1 MLSKNTEKQ
10 ISLLPIYKEKDSII
24 SLLKSQKSNIIII
37 MGETGSGK
45 TTQVPKIIYKN
56 LPLNNKIICITQ
68 PRRVAAISISM
79 RVSEELNSPIGNL
92 VGYSVRFKEKF
103 SQNTKIKYVT
113 DGMLV
118 RECIIDK
125 YLSKYSYIILDE
137 IHERSIHSDILLSI
151 CKDLIINKK
160 RNDLKLI
167 IMSAT
172 LNPNK
177 YLNYFNIDNSNL
189 IIVKG
194 RTYPVQVFNLI
205 KEPGKN
211 AINNYIDMCLSCIM
225 QILISDEKEYKKGD
239 ILVFLPGQEDI
250 EDLQELLNSRKE
262 ILKNKFPEKN
272 IFFKVLPLYSSM
284 PYNEQMKI
292 FIPIYPIDG
301 KITRKIILSTNI
313 AETSL
318 TIKNIKFIIDCGFFK
333 MRKYIHKLNIDTL
346 QINQIS
352 KNSAIQRTGRAGRES
367 EGKCFRLYSEETYN
381 KFNEYTEPEILRI
394 NLRNVIIQLLSIGFE
409 KIDKID
415 FLDKPPKE
423 NYQSAYEDLINLK
436 AILRSD
442 YSLTPLGRKMAI
454 LPVEPIY
461 GIILINSLKKE
472 FDPVFNDIVSIVSLL
487 QSDNILYTPSLQ
499 KEKIEKIREKFIN
512 PISDHL
518 TLLNIFYNYKESSN
532 KGVFC
537 KEHYLNDKA
546 LSKANDIYLQ
556 LLKYLK
562 KIKLDELNENKEKL
576 EEEKMDKINAFLNLV
591 EKNKNIENTNEIK
604 EELIIKCL
612 LTGYSQNIARY
623 NNDNIYSSIRGN
635 MTCRLHPS
643 SILIKKPR
651 LAKEMKY
658 IIYNEMII
666 TSKKYL
672 KCCTL
677 VKEDLIDKNLI
688 KNIEES

>member
-151 CKDLIINKK
+151 CKDLILNNK

-177 YLNYFNIDNSNL
+177 FLNYFNINNNNL
-189 IIVKG
+189 VIVKG
-194 RTYPVQVFNLI
+194 RTFPVQVYNLI
-205 KEPGKN
+205 KEPSKN
-211 AINNYIDMCLSCIM
+211 PINNYIDMSLSCIM
-225 QILISDEKEYKKGD
+225 QILISDDIEYKKGD

-499 KEKIEKIREKFIN
+499 KEKIDKIREKFIN

-518 TLLNIFYNYKESSN
+518 TLLNIFYQYKESSN
-532 KGVFC
+532 KGIFC
-537 KEHYLNDKA
+537 KEHFLNDKA
-546 LSKANDIYLQ
+546 LSKAYDIYLQ

-562 KIKLDELNENKEKL
+562 KIKLDELSEDKEKI
-576 EEEKMDKINAFLNLV
+576 EKERMDKINSFLDLI
-591 EKNKNIENTNEIK
+591 EKNKNIEDTNSIK
-604 EELIIKCL
+604 EQLIIKCL
-612 LTGYSQNIARY
+612 LTGYKQNIARY
-623 NNDNIYSSIRGN
+623 SNDNIYTSIRGN
-635 MTCRLHPS
+635 MMCRLHPS

-658 IIYNEMII
+658 VIYNEMII

-677 VKEDLIDKNLI
+677 VKEDLIDRNLI
-688 KNIEES
+688 KNFD

>member
-68 PRRVAAISISM
+68 PRRVAAISM
-79 RVSEELNSPIGNL
+79 RVSELKSPIGNL

-688 KNIEES
+688 KNIEE

>member
-10 ISLLPIYKEKDSII
+10 ILLLPIYKEKEKII
-24 SLLKSQKSNIIII
+24 SLLKSVKSKIIII

-56 LPLNNKIICITQ
+56 LDLNNKMICITQ

-92 VGYSVRFKEKF
+92 VGYSVRFKEKI
-103 SQNTKIKYVT
+103 SNNTKIKFVT

-151 CKDLIINKK
+151 CKDLILNNK

-177 YLNYFNIDNSNL
+177 FLNYFNINNNNL
-189 IIVKG
+189 VIVKG
-194 RTYPVQVFNLI
+194 RTFPVQVYNLI
-205 KEPGKN
+205 KEPSKN
-211 AINNYIDMCLSCIM
+211 PINNYIDMSLSCIM
-225 QILISDEKEYKKGD
+225 QILISDDIEYKKGD

-262 ILKNKFPEKN
+262 ILKNKYPEKN

-292 FIPIYPIDG
+292 FIPIHPIDG

-381 KFNEYTEPEILRI
+381 KFNEFTEPEILRI
-394 NLRNVIIQLLSIGFE
+394 NLRNVIIQLLSIGFQNIE
-409 KIDKID
+409 SID

-436 AILRSD
+436 AVLRSD
-442 YSLTPLGRKMAI
+442 YSLTSLGKKMSI

-461 GIILINSLKKE
+461 SIILINSLNKE
-472 FDPVFNDIVSIVSLL
+472 FDSVFNDIVSIVSLL

-499 KEKIEKIREKFIN
+499 KEKIDKIREKFIN

-518 TLLNIFYNYKESSN
+518 TLLNIFYQYKESSN
-532 KGVFC
+532 KGIFC
-537 KEHYLNDKA
+537 KENFLNDKA
-546 LSKANDIYLQ
+546 LSKAYDIYLQ

-562 KIKLDELNENKEKL
+562 KIKLDELSEDKEKI
-576 EEEKMDKINAFLNLV
+576 EKERMDKINSFLDLI
-591 EKNKNIENTNEIK
+591 EKNKNIEDTNSIK
-604 EELIIKCL
+604 EQLIIKCL
-612 LTGYSQNIARY
+612 LTGYKQYIARY
-623 NNDNIYSSIRGN
+623 SNDNIYTSIRGN
-635 MTCRLHPS
+635 MMCRLHPS

-658 IIYNEMII
+658 VIYNEMII

-677 VKEDLIDKNLI
+677 VKEDLIDRNLI
-688 KNIEES
+688 KNFE

>member
-10 ISLLPIYKEKDSII
+10 ILLLPIYKEKEKII
-24 SLLKSQKSNIIII
+24 SLLKSVKSKIIII

-56 LPLNNKIICITQ
+56 LDLNNKMICITQ

-92 VGYSVRFKEKF
+92 VGYSVRFKEKI
-103 SQNTKIKYVT
+103 SNNTKIKFVT

-151 CKDLIINKK
+151 CKDLILNNK

-177 YLNYFNIDNSNL
+177 FLNYFNIDNSNL
-189 IIVKG
+189 VIVKG
-194 RTYPVQVFNLI
+194 RTFPVQVYNLI

-211 AINNYIDMCLSCIM
+211 IINNYIDMCLSCIM
-225 QILISDEKEYKKGD
+225 QILISDDKEYKKGD

-262 ILKNKFPEKN
+262 ILKNKYPEKN

-292 FIPIYPIDG
+292 FIPIHPIDG

-381 KFNEYTEPEILRI
+381 KFNEFTEPEILRI
-394 NLRNVIIQLLSIGFE
+394 NLRNVIIQLLSIGFQNIE
-409 KIDKID
+409 SID

-436 AILRSD
+436 AVLRND
-442 YSLTPLGRKMAI
+442 YSLTSLGKKMSI

-461 GIILINSLKKE
+461 SIILINSLNKE
-472 FDPVFNDIVSIVSLL
+472 FDSVFNDIVSIVSLL

-499 KEKIEKIREKFIN
+499 KEKIDKIREKFIN

-518 TLLNIFYNYKESSN
+518 TLLNIFYQYKESSN
-532 KGVFC
+532 KGIFC
-537 KEHYLNDKA
+537 REHYLNDKA

-562 KIKLDELNENKEKL
+562 KIKLDELSEDKEKI
-576 EEEKMDKINAFLNLV
+576 EKERMDKINSFLDLI
-591 EKNKNIENTNEIK
+591 EKNKNIEDTNSIK
-604 EELIIKCL
+604 EQLIIKCL
-612 LTGYSQNIARY
+612 LTGYKQNIARY
-623 NNDNIYSSIRGN
+623 SNDNIYTSIRGN
-635 MTCRLHPS
+635 MMCRLHPS

-658 IIYNEMII
+658 VIYNEMII

-677 VKEDLIDKNLI
+677 VKEDLIDRNLI
-688 KNIEES
+688 KNYD

>member
-499 KEKIEKIREKFIN
+499 KERIEKIREKFIN

-688 KNIEES
+688 KNIEE

>member
-1 MLSKNTEKQ
+1 MF
-10 ISLLPIYKEKDSII
+10 
-24 SLLKSQKSNIIII
+24 KSN
-37 MGETGSGK
+37 
-45 TTQVPKIIYKN
+45 Y
-56 LPLNNKIICITQ
+56 
-68 PRRVAAISISM
+68 
-79 RVSEELNSPIGNL
+79 
-92 VGYSVRFKEKF
+92 
-103 SQNTKIKYVT
+103 
-113 DGMLV
+113 
-118 RECIIDK
+118 
-125 YLSKYSYIILDE
+125 
-137 IHERSIHSDILLSI
+137 
-151 CKDLIINKK
+151 
-160 RNDLKLI
+160 
-167 IMSAT
+167 
-172 LNPNK
+172 
-177 YLNYFNIDNSNL
+177 
-189 IIVKG
+189 
-194 RTYPVQVFNLI
+194 
-205 KEPGKN
+205 
-211 AINNYIDMCLSCIM
+211 

-239 ILVFLPGQEDI
+239 ILVFLSGQEDI

-562 KIKLDELNENKEKL
+562 KIKLDELNENKEKM

-635 MTCRLHPS
+635 MMCRLHPS

-688 KNIEES
+688 KNIEE

>member
-318 TIKNIKFIIDCGFFK
+318 TIKNIKFIIDCGFF
-333 MRKYIHKLNIDTL
+333 
-346 QINQIS
+346 
-352 KNSAIQRTGRAGRES
+352 
-367 EGKCFRLYSEETYN
+367 
-381 KFNEYTEPEILRI
+381 
-394 NLRNVIIQLLSIGFE
+394 
-409 KIDKID
+409 
-415 FLDKPPKE
+415 
-423 NYQSAYEDLINLK
+423 LK
-436 AILRSD
+436 
-442 YSLTPLGRKMAI
+442 
-454 LPVEPIY
+454 
-461 GIILINSLKKE
+461 
-472 FDPVFNDIVSIVSLL
+472 
-487 QSDNILYTPSLQ
+487 
-499 KEKIEKIREKFIN
+499 
-512 PISDHL
+512 
-518 TLLNIFYNYKESSN
+518 
-532 KGVFC
+532 
-537 KEHYLNDKA
+537 
-546 LSKANDIYLQ
+546 
-556 LLKYLK
+556 
-562 KIKLDELNENKEKL
+562 
-576 EEEKMDKINAFLNLV
+576 
-591 EKNKNIENTNEIK
+591 
-604 EELIIKCL
+604 
-612 LTGYSQNIARY
+612 
-623 NNDNIYSSIRGN
+623 
-635 MTCRLHPS
+635 
-643 SILIKKPR
+643 
-651 LAKEMKY
+651 
-658 IIYNEMII
+658 
-666 TSKKYL
+666 
-672 KCCTL
+672 
-677 VKEDLIDKNLI
+677 
-688 KNIEES
+688 

>member
-24 SLLKSQKSNIIII
+24 SLLKTQKSNIIII

-239 ILVFLPGQEDI
+239 ILVFLSGQEDI

-318 TIKNIKFIIDCGFFK
+318 TIKNIKFIIDCGYFK

-537 KEHYLNDKA
+537 KEHFLNDKA

-635 MTCRLHPS
+635 MMCRLHPS

-688 KNIEES
+688 KNIEE

>member
-1 MLSKNTEKQ
+1 
-10 ISLLPIYKEKDSII
+10 
-24 SLLKSQKSNIIII
+24 
-37 MGETGSGK
+37 
-45 TTQVPKIIYKN
+45 
-56 LPLNNKIICITQ
+56 
-68 PRRVAAISISM
+68 M
-79 RVSEELNSPIGNL
+79 RVSEELKSLIENL

-103 SQNTKIKYVT
+103 SQKTKIKYVT

-537 KEHYLNDKA
+537 KEHFLNDKA

-562 KIKLDELNENKEKL
+562 KIKLDELNENKEKM

-688 KNIEES
+688 KNIEE

>member
-1 MLSKNTEKQ
+1 MLSKNSEKQ

-318 TIKNIKFIIDCGFFK
+318 TIKNIKFIIDCGYFK

-381 KFNEYTEPEILRI
+381 KFNEYTEPEMLRI

-537 KEHYLNDKA
+537 KEHFLNDKA

-562 KIKLDELNENKEKL
+562 KIKLDELNENKEKM

-635 MTCRLHPS
+635 MICRLHPS

-688 KNIEES
+688 KNIEE

>member
-1 MLSKNTEKQ
+1 
-10 ISLLPIYKEKDSII
+10 
-24 SLLKSQKSNIIII
+24 
-37 MGETGSGK
+37 
-45 TTQVPKIIYKN
+45 
-56 LPLNNKIICITQ
+56 
-68 PRRVAAISISM
+68 M

-537 KEHYLNDKA
+537 KEHFLNDKA

-688 KNIEES
+688 KNIEE

>member
-45 TTQVPKIIYKN
+45 TTQVPKIIYNN
-56 LPLNNKIICITQ
+56 LPLHNKIICITQ

-79 RVSEELNSPIGNL
+79 RVSEELKSPIGNL

-160 RNDLKLI
+160 RKDLKLI

-562 KIKLDELNENKEKL
+562 KIKLDELNENKEKM

-688 KNIEES
+688 KNIEE

>member
-688 KNIEES
+688 KNIEE

>member
-1 MLSKNTEKQ
+1 MLSKNSEKQ

-688 KNIEES
+688 KNIEE

>member
-1 MLSKNTEKQ
+1 MLSKNSEKQ

-79 RVSEELNSPIGNL
+79 RVSEELKSPIGNL
-92 VGYSVRFKEKF
+92 VSYSVRFKEKF

-318 TIKNIKFIIDCGFFK
+318 TIKNIKFIIDCGYFK

-537 KEHYLNDKA
+537 KEHFLNDKA

-635 MTCRLHPS
+635 MMCRLHPS

-688 KNIEES
+688 KNIEE